1 MVNENK
7 KDQII
12 STATNLF
19 SQYGYHAVGIDL
31 IIKDAGVS
39 KKTMYKHFPSK
50 ENLIIE
56 VLKQRNTNFSVS
68 LDQKLDFE
76 DDAIRKLEL
85 IFEWHNEW
93 YISEEFSG
101 CLFAKAAAEFPN
113 KDEEIHKI
121 VLKQKSDLTAR
132 IEQILNQLSL
142 SNTPEYTA
150 RIIVMLLDG
159 ANISAQITGNTES
172 TSDAWQTV
180 KRLILS

>member
-7 KDQII
+7 RDQII

-56 VLKQRNTNFSVS
+56 VLKQRKTNFSVS
-68 LDQKLDFE
+68 LDQKIDFE

-85 IFEWHNEW
+85 IFEWH
-93 YISEEFSG
+93 ISKEFSG

-113 KDEEIHKI
+113 KDEEIHKV

-142 SNTPEYTA
+142 SNTPQYIA

-159 ANISAQITGNTES
+159 ANLSAQITGNTES
-172 TSDAWQTV
+172 TSDAWQIV